1 MMWHTLLNWPWGTVW
16 SAVSAL
22 GSIVTVTLGFWAMNV
37 WRRQEALKAKMAL
50 KMAVADYSNALSQ
63 LPLSLSRNVRIEKRA
78 ELRELSHK
86 LNAINNA
93 FLICEHMLEK
103 YPRVNSGCRSLS
115 VAHKEYIRMRDNSI
129 QAKYICHNIL
139 SEQFVFK

>member
-1 MMWHTLLNWPWGTVW
+1 MWHTLLNWPWGTVW

-78 ELRELSHK
+78 ELRELNHK
-86 LNAINNA
+86 LNAVNNA
-93 FLICEHMLEK
+93 FLICEHML
-103 YPRVNSGCRSLS
+103 
-115 VAHKEYIRMRDNSI
+115 
-129 QAKYICHNIL
+129 
-139 SEQFVFK
+139 

>member
-1 MMWHTLLNWPWGTVW
+1 MWHTLLNWPWGTVW

-78 ELRELSHK
+78 ELRELNHK
-86 LNAINNA
+86 LNAVNNA

-115 VAHKEYIRMRDNSI
+115 VAH
-129 QAKYICHNIL
+129 
-139 SEQFVFK
+139 

>member
-1 MMWHTLLNWPWGTVW
+1 MNMMI
-16 SAVSAL
+16 SY
-22 GSIVTVTLGFWAMNV
+22 
-37 WRRQEALKAKMAL
+37 QEL
-50 KMAVADYSNALSQ
+50 VRTF
-63 LPLSLSRNVRIEKRA
+63 LSRNVRIEKRA